1 MDSGERVKKDTMYNK
16 KILNNKTVE
25 KNENIFYNE
34 NNVSDENIVYNA
46 AVYIRLSKSDR
57 KENRYYSDSIYNQK
71 KIIEEYVKKRK
82 DIILKDLYIDDG
94 YSGLDTKRPQ
104 YKRMMCDI
112 ENGRINCIIVKDLSR
127 FGRDYI
133 EVGRMIKSYLKRKN
147 VCFISVADGY
157 DSQNC
162 DNELYSPFYMYM
174 KSIVNDEYSRDISLK
189 VRTGLEVCMKNGEYV
204 GAFAPYGY
212 LKSPEDKK
220 KLVPDDNVKDIIKM
234 IFRLRAEKESLQAI
248 ADRLNEMEIM
258 TPFEYR
264 KSQDC
269 AYKTPFALWQA
280 DNGKK
285 KWYPQMVK
293 RILTNEIY
301 AGVLVQS
308 KSKKLNYKIK
318 RSVKTEEG
326 DRIRC
331 EKRELAIVDRELF
344 EKVNCLQN

>member
-1 MDSGERVKKDTMYNK
+1 M
-16 KILNNKTVE
+16 NNKTA
-25 KNENIFYNE
+25 IYNE
-34 NNVSDENIVYNA
+34 NVVPDEYIVYKA
-46 AVYIRLSKSDR
+46 AGYIRLSKADR

-82 DIILKDLYIDDG
+82 DIILKDFYIDDG
-94 YSGLDTKRPQ
+94 YSGLDAKRPQ
-104 YKRMMCDI
+104 YKRLLCDI
-112 ENGRINCIIVKDLSR
+112 ENGIINCIIVKDLSR
-127 FGRDYI
+127 IGRDYI
-133 EVGRMIKSYLKRKN
+133 EVGRMIKFYFNKKN

-157 DSQNC
+157 DSQHC

-189 VRTGLEVCMKNGEYV
+189 VRTGLEVCMRNGEYV

-212 LKSPEDKK
+212 LKSSEDKK
-220 KLVPDDNVKDIIKM
+220 KLVPDDKVTDIIKM
-234 IFRLRAEKESLQAI
+234 IFMLRADKKSLQAI
-248 ADRLNEMEIM
+248 ADRLNEMNIM

-264 KSQDC
+264 KSKEC
-269 AYKTPFALWQA
+269 AYKTPFALQKTESV
-280 DNGKK
+280 KK
-285 KWYPQMVK
+285 KWYPQMIK

-318 RSVKTEEG
+318 KMIKTEER

-331 EKRELAIVDRELF
+331 EKSELAIVDRELF
-344 EKVNCLQN
+344 EKVNCLQ